1 MSLTIRSGQMHIF
14 ERMRFIQQAHAL
26 CPAVE
31 ERHPEQCSRLG
42 RPALL
47 AMLTRTLE
55 QAFDQGFRQPHHASI
70 YADLAVRWGEDFGD
84 RLPWAREVLTATR
97 VPADLRASELLE
109 RSNAVLLDRYMGDY
123 SEPEMAD
130 DTGDED

>member
-1 MSLTIRSGQMHIF
+1 MSLTIRSDQMQIL
-14 ERMRFIQQAHAL
+14 ERLRFVQQAQAL
-26 CPAVE
+26 CPAAE
-31 ERHPEQCSRLG
+31 LRHPDQCSRLG

-47 AMLTRTLE
+47 AMLTRALD
-55 QAFDQGFRQPHHASI
+55 QAFTQGFRQPHHASI
-70 YADLAVRWGEDFGD
+70 YADMAVRWGEDFGE

-109 RSNAVLLDRYMGDY
+109 RSNAVLIDRYMGDH